1 MHSYLED
8 FVKRGELVGITPG
21 KWDAVVAKEQ
31 LRIQGGNPLEEP
43 GTVVVNTEEGQR
55 LPAQREGLRIEGE
68 GMIAQ
73 GEGLIREGEA
83 LVAQA
88 EGFRV
93 QAEGLII
100 HGEGLIIHGEGL
112 IIHGEG
118 LIAHGQLIIGTV
130 VGVNEQPGLSEE

>member
-1 MHSYLED
+1 YLED

-31 LRIQGGNPLEEP
+31 LRIQGGNPFEEP
-43 GTVVVNTEEGQR
+43 GTVVNTEEGQR

-73 GEGLIREGEA
+73 GEGLIQEGEA

-93 QAEGLII
+93 QA
-100 HGEGLIIHGEGL
+100 EGL

-130 VGVNEQPGLSEE
+130 VGVNEQPDLSEE